1 MAYTALVLNCF
12 FIKSP
17 ARHECGVMVTGL
29 RAKGWGSTMLRAKVR
44 NMARMGVGEGILTK
58 ALFWLNLV

>member
-1 MAYTALVLNCF
+1 
-12 FIKSP
+12 
-17 ARHECGVMVTGL
+17 
-29 RAKGWGSTMLRAKVR
+29 MLRAKVR